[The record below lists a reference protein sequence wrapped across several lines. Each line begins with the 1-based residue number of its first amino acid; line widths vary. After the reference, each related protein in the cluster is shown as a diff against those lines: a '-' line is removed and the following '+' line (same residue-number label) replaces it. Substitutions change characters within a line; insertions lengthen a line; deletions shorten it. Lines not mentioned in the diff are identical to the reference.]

1 MESFSNGAAVGDL
14 DNDGDLD
21 IIINNVDGEAFIYQN
36 KAEKFGNNYLKVN
49 LKGPKQNEHGL
60 GAKVRL
66 TYGNAVQYHDFKT
79 VRGYLS
85 SVEPLVHF
93 GLGTTS
99 KIDQIE
105 VTWTDGKKNLLNDIP
120 INQTL
125 SIEYKEASTTKHA
138 EPAIAKPLL
147 QDVTDQR
154 FPMTYTHEENN
165 FDDYRVQVLLPHKL
179 SQLGPCIAVGD
190 VNKDGLEDFFVGGA
204 HGQIGQLYQQDL
216 NKQFTPQTTTAFD
229 KEKQLEDTGASFFDA
244 DGDGDLD
251 LYIGKCRAGVTDPTD
266 PRRVNTL
273 YINNGDGTYTEDG
286 KARGVALGNQSWA
299 VDSGDIDNDGDP
311 DLWVTNHDGFH
322 ILLLNDGQ
330 GYFTEQV
337 FDIPNTDNFAIQT
350 FLVDF
355 DNNGWLDIFVSEAQN
370 AFILFN
376 NEMSFT
382 RVPVKGH
389 GDRFPFGGVYGDF
402 NDDGFM
408 DLFLCFALG
417 FENPSPNERDLVF
430 LNKTNANKYIQFQC
444 VGDETNRDAIGAK
457 IYTYTQEKN
466 FFREVHAGKS
476 YGIHNTTTQHIGL
489 GDIAKIDSVVVEWPT
504 GNRQVLVNP
513 DLNSSYIVNESGCI
527 TQRIKE
533 DNRTMCNDT
542 LVIAAK
548 DGFSGYLWNNGSDN
562 QEIVGELGSHY
573 YYQAILDGCIS
584 YSNRFNVGL
593 EKPINL
599 DSILGEDFQVYCHGF
614 KKVYDLGFGNVA
626 TWNDSLESSE
636 FIVDQTMSFT
646 VNYDTGCQE
655 LKDDQTDIY
664 IHDKIAPN
672 IVNDTIKKGESALLQ
687 VDGDF
692 VFWYKDEDLN
702 EFIRFGN
709 QLLTEPL
716 DTSTTFYALV
726 EERGFSFSS
735 NLWNGDEVIETD
747 SMSLIND
754 TIKFSIDEDLVFN
767 SFEVKTTSDG
777 PREFQLYKEGQLIY
791 SESVL
796 VESGSQTIDVN
807 LGLEAGNYFLTT
819 NQEMNIEEYGTSG
832 PRLIYFS
839 VINNGL
845 GPIHIEDERKE
856 SWLTSLTFEHG
867 DFSCSETFPVYAVVD
882 TLTSVKT
889 FGAEN
894 VMIYPNPNSGDFT
907 ITFPESNSI
916 VNIMVYN
923 SIGKQVYCENNIASG
938 INIQLPQGLS
948 NGIYNLLMES
958 EFGFI
963 TKRIVIHR

>member
-1 MESFSNGAAVGDL
+1 MRINHRFLVFIIVFNLPLFILNG
-14 DNDGDLD
+14 
-21 IIINNVDGEAFIYQN
+21 Q
-36 KAEKFGNNYLKVN
+36 
-49 LKGPKQNEHGL
+49 
-60 GAKVRL
+60 
-66 TYGNAVQYHDFKT
+66 
-79 VRGYLS
+79 
-85 SVEPLVHF
+85 VE
-93 GLGTTS
+93 
-99 KIDQIE
+99 
-105 VTWTDGKKNLLNDIP
+105 
-120 INQTL
+120 
-125 SIEYKEASTTKHA
+125 
-138 EPAIAKPLL
+138 
-147 QDVTDQR
+147 
-154 FPMTYTHEENN
+154 
-165 FDDYRVQVLLPHKL
+165 
-179 SQLGPCIAVGD
+179 
-190 VNKDGLEDFFVGGA
+190 
-204 HGQIGQLYQQDL
+204 
-216 NKQFTPQTTTAFD
+216 
-229 KEKQLEDTGASFFDA
+229 FFDA
-244 DGDGDLD
+244 TQELLGNQKTYSTLGIAVDDVDGDFMDDLLVLDKGTDLKTFYQRAQFNPFKYTFHQKVSFSEQWAMITGDITNDGFPEVLVSGVQDGTKVLSLNNNNEFRINYTTPAVYAQNSNLVDYNNDGYLDYFVCNDVGENLTLVNDGNGELVKVDLIDFQTSPEDDMSGNYSSIFSDIDMDGDLD